1 MKKTIRY
8 DDYLMESL
16 KNPEESAEYLN
27 AALQDG
33 DLSVFTLALRDVV
46 KALGGGIGNVA
57 EKSHL
62 NRESLYKMLS
72 KKGNPRLSSLNSVM
86 NSLDLEVHI
95 CAKQKHHET
104 HKTP

>member
-1 MKKTIRY
+1 MSKAIHY
-8 DDYLMESL
+8 NDYLMDSL
-16 KNPEESAEYLN
+16 KSREECAAYLN

-46 KALGGGIGNVA
+46 NALGGGIGNVSIR
-57 EKSHL
+57 SHL

-86 NSLDLEVHI
+86 NSLDLEI
-95 CAKQKHHET
+95 YISPKQKGPET
-104 HKTP
+104 HAP

>member
-1 MKKTIRY
+1 MSKTINY
-8 DDYLMESL
+8 NEYLTDSL

-33 DLSVFTLALRDVV
+33 DLSVFTLALKDVV
-46 KALGGGIGNVA
+46 KAGGVGNVA
-57 EKSHL
+57 ARSHL

-95 CAKQKHHET
+95 CTKKSHEMST
-104 HKTP
+104 HP